1 MNIRKYYETLLAL
14 FAVAALLL
22 VAQPKPA
29 QAEDYDM
36 DCAVILCLAGGF
48 PTGCSA
54 AYSYMIDRITSTPPK
69 PPFGFCAMGSLS
81 DVDFPDNDDPLAHEA
96 MIAVIDDPGVA
107 RTLRSVRAEISRGH
121 STCQQGGDGD
131 SFRCTSM
138 IEMNGDGSQLFMGRR
153 GSQYSEFWR
162 RGKRVTFLDYEG
174 TPQST
179 GDAEHYTF
187 QQRICENYRQDN
199 CRDVYEWR
207 SIAQPAGTNEATL
220 VPPIE

>member
-1 MNIRKYYETLLAL
+1 
-14 FAVAALLL
+14 
-22 VAQPKPA
+22 
-29 QAEDYDM
+29 M

-54 AYSYMIDRITSTPPK
+54 AYSYMIKRITSTPPK
-69 PPFGFCAMGSLS
+69 PPFGFCAMGNLS
-81 DVDFPDNDDPLAHEA
+81 DVDFPDNDDPAAHEA
-96 MIAVIDDPGVA
+96 MIAVIADPGVA

-121 STCQQGGDGD
+121 YQCSQGGDGD
-131 SFRCTSM
+131 TYRCTSM

-153 GSQYSEFWR
+153 GTQYSEFWR

-174 TPQST
+174 NPQST

-187 QQRICENYRQDN
+187 KERICQGYRQDN
-199 CRDVYEWR
+199 CRTVYEWR

-220 VPPIE
+220 IPSIE